1 MLPELLERAITEF
14 NARRYASAEAAAREG
29 ASLAATAG
37 GRDALFWSG
46 LHETCWG
53 FALLMDHKLGPAE
66 AKMASAIEKLRNFG
80 YVYNE
85 LEVTSVLAG
94 LRQGVEEIRHV
105 RQKRKTQFD
114 VTLLPNLK
122 LAARADNNR

>member
-1 MLPELLERAITEF
+1 MLPELLESAVTDF
-14 NARRYASAEAAAREG
+14 NARRYAEAERTARDAAA
-29 ASLAATAG
+29 LAQAAG
-37 GRDALFWSG
+37 GREAVFWTG
-46 LHETCWG
+46 LHETCAG

-66 AKMASAIEKLRNFG
+66 AKMAAAIEKLRNFG
-80 YVYNE
+80 YLYNE

-105 RQKRKTQFD
+105 RAKRKAQFD

-122 LAARADNNR
+122 MAAKATDR